1 MLAWIRKFDLKK
13 AGYISVS
20 IGVIGII
27 VHILVITGVLP
38 YLWVNGGRSE
48 SFSAAQSTSCISII
62 IMVAGILIT
71 LIASKIIPI
80 RLNKFWG
87 IMLSVFLIATLPL
100 SFIEIILQFLGTTFE
115 KCVMSIVCIVGFC
128 VDTRI
133 AFEKRW

>member
-20 IGVIGII
+20 IGVINII
-27 VHILVITGVLP
+27 VHILVITGILP

-48 SFSAAQSTSCISII
+48 SFAAAQSISFSSII
-62 IMVAGILIT
+62 ITVISILIT
-71 LIASKIIPI
+71 LIASQIIPI

-87 IMLSVFLIATLPL
+87 IAISIFLIVTLPF
-100 SFIEIILQFLGTTFE
+100 SFVGIISQFLGTIFE
-115 KCVMSIVCIVGFC
+115 KCVMSIVTIVGFC
-128 VDTRI
+128 ADTRI

>member
-13 AGYISVS
+13 AGYISVP
-20 IGVIGII
+20 IGVINII

-48 SFSAAQSTSCISII
+48 SFAAAQKTSFISII
-62 IMVAGILIT
+62 ITLISILIT

-80 RLNKFWG
+80 RFNKFWG
-87 IMLSVFLIATLPL
+87 IALSVFLIATLPL
-100 SFIEIILQFLGTTFE
+100 SFLGIISQFLGTIFE
-115 KCVMSIVCIVGFC
+115 KCVMSIVTIVGFC
-128 VDTRI
+128 SDTRI

>member
-13 AGYISVS
+13 AGYIAVSV
-20 IGVIGII
+20 GVINII

-48 SFSAAQSTSCISII
+48 SFTAAQSISYLSIL
-62 IMVAGILIT
+62 IMVPAILIT
-71 LIASKIIPI
+71 LIASTIIPI

-87 IMLSVFLIATLPL
+87 IALSVFLIATLPL

-115 KCVMSIVCIVGFC
+115 KCVMSIVCIAGFC